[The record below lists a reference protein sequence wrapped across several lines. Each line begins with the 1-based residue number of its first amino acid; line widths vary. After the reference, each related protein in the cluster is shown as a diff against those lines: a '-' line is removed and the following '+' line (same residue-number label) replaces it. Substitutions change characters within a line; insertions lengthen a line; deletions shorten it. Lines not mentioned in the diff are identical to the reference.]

1 VIDATRP
8 DETDPIAP
16 SHESNGLARN
26 PESDADL
33 GTDRHEPDVG
43 RQLLEQEDVALVA
56 AVVADL
62 LT

>member
-1 VIDATRP
+1 VIDAGRP
-8 DETDPIAP
+8 EETDPIAAP
-16 SHESNGLARN
+16 HQSNGLARN

-43 RQLLEQEDVALVA
+43 SQLREQENVALVP

-62 LT
+62 LA